1 MGFLFCGGLLLS
13 IIKSKCFITICFD
26 YNGVGRVGY
35 ESTCTNT
42 NCIGTFFCN
51 IPRLSLI
58 HIFTAE
64 AFSTVFGRFGGGF
77 VAVSL
82 ALFAFSTLLGWSYYG
97 QRAAAYLMG
106 ERVIPVY
113 KAAFLLAA
121 VAGCMMRLEPVWAL
135 SDTFNG
141 LMALPNLAGV
151 LALRRQVIAESFSYT
166 HLDVYKRQVQGAR

>member
-1 MGFLFCGGLLLS
+1 M
-13 IIKSKCFITICFD
+13 
-26 YNGVGRVGY
+26 
-35 ESTCTNT
+35 
-42 NCIGTFFCN
+42 
-51 IPRLSLI
+51 
-58 HIFTAE
+58 
-64 AFSTVFGRFGGGF
+64 
-77 VAVSL
+77 
-82 ALFAFSTLLGWSYYG
+82 FAFSTLLGWSYYG

-151 LALRRQVIAESFSYT
+151 LALRRQVIAEWCRYKH
-166 HLDVYKRQVQGAR
+166 HL